1 MDRGGATPNFT
12 GDLSRHCT
20 EPVRCHGNKKKSR
33 PSRRIISLYCRILR
47 WNSDGASCVFT
58 RRQHRYGV
66 PRLSVA
72 LRAWKRA
79 RGTWIV
85 NDERWTKRARA
96 EIGARGTPRPRPRP
110 RRPGKEKEERKKGR
124 KGEREKE
131 EAYKID
137 LKGCGLA
144 RLFIIKNDKSNRFSP
159 MRCGLPRVAKRDA
172 AAAGRRR
179 NEKEKKWECMV
190 GNNECNAP
198 SSSAPLTTKTAPRA
212 GVVAIAVVTAD
223 CFGLTIILS
232 RRV

>member
-1 MDRGGATPNFT
+1 MEIRRNRDRLAGSSVSIVGFYDGILTVHLAFSHDDNT
-12 GDLSRHCT
+12 GTAFRGSPL
-20 EPVRCHGNKKKSR
+20 
-33 PSRRIISLYCRILR
+33 
-47 WNSDGASCVFT
+47 
-58 RRQHRYGV
+58 
-66 PRLSVA
+66 LSVREKE
-72 LRAWKRA
+72 RAERELW
-79 RGTWIV
+79 TM
-85 NDERWTKRARA
+85 NDERNERARRSEREERRARA
-96 EIGARGTPRPRPRP
+96 RDRAGRV
-110 RRPGKEKEERKKGR
+110 RRRKKGR